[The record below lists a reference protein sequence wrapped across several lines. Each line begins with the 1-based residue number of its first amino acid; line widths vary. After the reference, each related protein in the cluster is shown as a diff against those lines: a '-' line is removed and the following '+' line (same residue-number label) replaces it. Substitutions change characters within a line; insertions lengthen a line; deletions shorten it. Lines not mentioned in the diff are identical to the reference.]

1 MKCAHVHSNAADSSE
16 GGPSVARGDITYML
30 VCCVYIHILQYT
42 HVYIRILYIIYKPWC
57 GLCVLVIYIDM
68 FMTSPEM
75 GMRAPSIH
83 I

>member
-1 MKCAHVHSNAADSSE
+1 MYTE
-16 GGPSVARGDITYML
+16 MLQIVAKVNPLLQEETL
-30 VCCVYIHILQYT
+30 HTCCYAVYTFISYSICMY
-42 HVYIRILYIIYKPWC
+42 VYIRILYIIYKPWC

>member
-1 MKCAHVHSNAADSSE
+1 MY
-16 GGPSVARGDITYML
+16 TY
-30 VCCVYIHILQYT
+30 VYCTLYT
-42 HVYIRILYIIYKPWC
+42 SLGVFVW
-57 GLCVLVIYIDM
+57 VVIYIDM